1 MLTRRLLFLVLIVC
15 ACMAGCSDLPRDP
28 KETSR
33 HAQGGRLRV
42 GLVEH
47 PPWVIRTNGEPAGAE
62 VELVRRFA
70 AELGAMPEWHW
81 GGEQQQMEALRY
93 YQLDVVV
100 GGMTDETPWSKY
112 VGLTSPYF
120 EERIKVGAPRTM
132 QPPAS
137 VKGMQVA
144 VKSGE
149 AIAGYLE
156 RKGASP
162 VRVDDLSRA
171 SLPVAAPDWQL
182 EQMGLTPT
190 EIDLHTEKHVWA
202 APPGENGFIKRL
214 DEFLYRHSSEIKGL
228 LQQEVAKR

>member
-1 MLTRRLLFLVLIVC
+1 MQTRRLLFLILIVC
-15 ACMAGCSDLPRDP
+15 ACTAGCSDLPRDP
-28 KETSR
+28 KETLR

-47 PPWVIRTNGEPAGAE
+47 SPWVIRTDGEPAGAE

-70 AELGAMPEWHW
+70 AELGATPEWHW
-81 GGEQQQMEALRY
+81 GGEQQHMEALRY
-93 YQLDVVV
+93 YQLDLVI
-100 GGMTDETPWSKY
+100 GGMTDETPWGKY

-120 EERIKVGAPRTM
+120 EERIKVGVPRSM

-144 VKSGE
+144 VRSGE
-149 AIAGYLE
+149 AVASYLE

-162 VRVDDLSRA
+162 VRVDDLSQA
-171 SLPVAAPDWQL
+171 NLPVAAPDWQL
-182 EQMGLTPT
+182 EQMGLTPS
-190 EIDLHTEKHVWA
+190 EIELHKEKHVWA
-202 APPGENGFIKRL
+202 VPPGENGFIKRL
-214 DEFLYRHSSEIKGL
+214 DEFLYRRSSEIKGL

>member
-1 MLTRRLLFLVLIVC
+1 MLMRLLLFLILIVC
-15 ACMAGCSDLPRDP
+15 ACAAGCNDLPRDP

-33 HAQGGRLRV
+33 HAQGGHLRV

-47 PPWVIRTNGEPAGAE
+47 TPWVIRTDGEPAGAE

-70 AELGAMPEWHW
+70 AELGATPDWHW
-81 GGEQQQMEALRY
+81 GGEQQQMEALEH
-93 YQLDVVV
+93 YQLDLVV
-100 GGMTDETPWSKY
+100 GGVTDETPWSKY
-112 VGLTSPYF
+112 VGLTSSYF
-120 EERIKVGAPRTM
+120 EERIKVGVPISM

-149 AIAGYLE
+149 AIASYLE
-156 RKGASP
+156 SKSALP
-162 VRVDDLSRA
+162 VRVDDLSQA
-171 SLPVAAPDWQL
+171 NLPVAAPDWQL
-182 EQMGLTPT
+182 EQMGLTQT
-190 EIDLHTEKHVWA
+190 EIELRTEKHVWA

-214 DEFLYRHSSEIKGL
+214 DEFLHRHSSEIKGL